1 MMKYIADRSVD
12 ELGRIILPT
21 QIREIFDIKPGNKL
35 SIYAD
40 EEKVILKTGRSVCRL
55 CGSEKIE
62 NEDLMICADCIRKIK
77 SI

>member
-1 MMKYIADRSVD
+1 MKYIADRSVD
-12 ELGRIILPT
+12 EIGRIVLPN
-21 QIREIFDIKPGNKL
+21 QIRELFNIKSGSKL

-62 NEDLMICADCIRKIK
+62 NEDLMICADCINKIK
-77 SI
+77 SL

>member
-40 EEKVILKTGRSVCRL
+40 EEKVFLKTGRSVCRI